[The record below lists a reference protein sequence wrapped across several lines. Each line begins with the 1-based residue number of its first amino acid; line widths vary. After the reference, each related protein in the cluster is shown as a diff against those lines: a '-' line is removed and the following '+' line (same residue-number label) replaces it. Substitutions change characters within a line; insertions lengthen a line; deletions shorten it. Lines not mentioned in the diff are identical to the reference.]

1 MSKIRAEE
9 IDIHFWI
16 ILDSRRSCGWV
27 SGLWGCGEE
36 SRAEKL
42 FSTCILCRACLLIPT
57 QCLEYKSIFSWGPTA
72 QQRLWRVL
80 FFLMLLFYSFFFL
93 SRVLYLHQNFNR
105 GLSITSRSLYI
116 FLNGPK
122 SRRKKKKAR
131 IHSASCFQPN
141 GPTVAH
147 QTSAGVIGSE
157 LDGSRGTLSFQ
168 LRSLVAQAVFR
179 LIL

>member
-122 SRRKKKKAR
+122 SRRKKKKGKDPLSILFPTKWANCGAPNLCRSDWFR
-131 IHSASCFQPN
+131 IGWLTWYFIFSATVSCSP
-141 GPTVAH
+141 GC
-147 QTSAGVIGSE
+147 
-157 LDGSRGTLSFQ
+157 L
-168 LRSLVAQAVFR
+168 
-179 LIL
+179 